1 MFYYRFNMMQSLV
14 NTLKFTYLR
23 ISIQPVRHRY
33 WKDQQG
39 ARPLIRRYG
48 YNDDKLFQS
57 GLLPRSADEQNKLPM
72 PIYKPKDVWSER
84 RALFGQNDYIDILGN
99 DSVHPV
105 RVLYSV
111 PSWLRGVK
119 GNEFQVLL
127 RKRKMLQHGAYP
139 LARPT
144 KWAQMQKRIKFLYT
158 FLNRKTRTG
167 MEK

>member
-1 MFYYRFNMMQSLV
+1 MMQSLV
-14 NTLKFTYLR
+14 NTLKFSYSK
-23 ISIQPVRHRY
+23 INIQPVRHRY

-48 YNDDKLFQS
+48 YNDDKILQS
-57 GLLPRSADEQNKLPM
+57 GLLPRSADEKNKLPM
-72 PIYKPKDVWSER
+72 PIYKPKDVWNER
-84 RALFGQNDYIDILGN
+84 RALFGQNDYIDILGD

-105 RVLYSV
+105 RVLYNV

-119 GNEFQVLL
+119 GNEFQILL
-127 RKRKMLQHGAYP
+127 RKRKMLQHGIYP

-144 KWAQMQKRIKFLYT
+144 KWSQMQKRIKYLYT

>member
-1 MFYYRFNMMQSLV
+1 MQSLV
-14 NTLKFTYLR
+14 NALKFSYSK
-23 ISIQPVRHRY
+23 INIQQVRYRY

-39 ARPLIRRYG
+39 SQPLIRRYG
-48 YNDDKLFQS
+48 YNDDKLLQS
-57 GLLPRSADEQNKLPM
+57 GLLPRSADNLNKLPM
-72 PIYKPKDVWSER
+72 PIYRPKNVWSER

-99 DSVHPV
+99 DSIHPV
-105 RVLYSV
+105 RVLYNV

-119 GNEFQVLL
+119 GNEFQILL
-127 RKRKMLQHGAYP
+127 RKKKMLQYGAYP

-144 KWAQMQKRIKFLYT
+144 KWTQMQKRIKYLYT